1 MTRAVRAVLF
11 DLDGTLIDSAPD
23 LGGAAN
29 DLRVERGLPAL
40 PIEHFRP
47 HAGTGARGMIGVAFG
62 LGPRDEGFEALRAA
76 FLARYAQRMLE
87 ATSVFAEMLP
97 VLDALEASGV
107 PWGVVTNK
115 AGRLA
120 EPIIAGL
127 GLHRRVAVLVAG
139 DTTPF
144 SKPHPEPLRE
154 AARRLQ
160 CDPRACVYV
169 GDDSRDVQ
177 AGRSA
182 GMATLAAAWG
192 YLGVGDPVHAWGADA
207 VIDRPGELL
216 NWLALP

>member
-1 MTRAVRAVLF
+1 MTRAVEAVLF

-29 DLRVERGLPAL
+29 DLRVARGLPAL
-40 PIEHFRP
+40 PIEQFRP
-47 HAGTGARGMIGVAFG
+47 HAGTGARGMIGIAFG
-62 LGPRDEGFEALRAA
+62 LGPKDDGFDELRQA

-87 ATSVFAEMLP
+87 STSVFGEMLP
-97 VLDALEASGV
+97 VLDALEAAGL

-115 AGRLA
+115 LLHLA
-120 EPIIAGL
+120 EPIVAGL
-127 GLHRRVAVLVAG
+127 GLNERAAVLIGG
-139 DTTPF
+139 DSTPF

-160 CDPRACVYV
+160 RDPARCVYI
-169 GDDSRDVQ
+169 GDDARDIQ
-177 AGRSA
+177 AGRGA

-192 YLGVGDPVHAWGADA
+192 YLGIGEPVHAWGADA

-216 NWLALP
+216 QWLALP